1 MSVRPTETVTAV
13 STTVGTERTLGQLVA
28 EASRDLSTILRAE
41 VALAKAELRSDVKAG
56 AAGVALFVMAGVLA
70 FLALILLLIAAAF
83 GLVAAGLDA
92 WLAFLIVAGVLLIV
106 TLVLALVGKARLSRI
121 KPPER
126 TTRTSKETV
135 ARLKA
140 IRP

>member
-1 MSVRPTETVTAV
+1 
-13 STTVGTERTLGQLVA
+13 
-28 EASRDLSTILRAE
+28 
-41 VALAKAELRSDVKAG
+41 
-56 AAGVALFVMAGVLA
+56 VLA

-92 WLAFLIVAGVLLIV
+92 WLAFLIVAGVLLLV

>member
-1 MSVRPTETVTAV
+1 MSVRPTETVTA
-13 STTVGTERTLGQLVA
+13 STSVGTERTLGQLVA
-28 EASRDLSTILRAE
+28 EASRDLSTILRSE
-41 VALAKAELRSDVKAG
+41 VALAKAELKSDVKAG
-56 AAGVALFVMAGVLA
+56 ATGVALFAVAAVLA

-92 WLAFLIVAGVLLIV
+92 WLAFLIVAGALLLV